1 MEEAVDGL
9 MMIIEAWVIML
20 STDAVNSVVLQ

>member
-1 MEEAVDGL
+1 MEEAVDGP

-20 STDAVNSVVLQ
+20 STDSVNSVVLQ